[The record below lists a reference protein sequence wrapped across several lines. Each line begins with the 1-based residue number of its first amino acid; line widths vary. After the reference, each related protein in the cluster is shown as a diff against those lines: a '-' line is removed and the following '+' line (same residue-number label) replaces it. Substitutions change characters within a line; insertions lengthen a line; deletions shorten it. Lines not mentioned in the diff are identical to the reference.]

1 MFDYFNKTLHVEG
14 VSLKSLA
21 EKLGTPLYVYSQGKI
36 LENFRNF
43 DKAFAKFPHLICFA
57 LKANSNLAIARLLA
71 KEGAG
76 TDIVSA
82 GELYRA
88 LKAGV
93 PPKKIVFSG
102 VGKTREEMRYAL
114 RTGILMFNVESL
126 EELEALN
133 DVAGDMDKKAPIALR
148 VNPDVEADTHH
159 HITTGKAENKFGIHK
174 NIILEA
180 YRKAQA
186 FKNIEVLGLQAH
198 IGSQITSVKPYE
210 ELLDVLLGLVDK
222 VRSQGIN
229 LKYMDLGGGLGI
241 TYNKEAPPSP
251 FKLAEALEPHLK
263 GRDISLLFEPGRFL
277 VGESGALVT
286 KVLYR
291 KKSGHKT
298 FVIVDA
304 AMNDLARPALYD
316 AYHEIVPVSHTNGRA
331 KEVVDVVGP
340 VCESGDY
347 LAKGRTLPFPEQG
360 EWLAVKNAGA
370 YGFAM
375 SSQYNSRPRA
385 AEVLVSG
392 KKYQVVRK
400 RETLE
405 DLIRGEK

>member
-1 MFDYFNKTLHVEG
+1 MFDYYNKTLHVEG
-14 VSLKSLA
+14 VSLRSLA
-21 EKLGTPLYVYSQGKI
+21 DKAGTPLYVYSQTKI
-36 LENFRNF
+36 IENFSNF
-43 DKAFAKFPHLICFA
+43 DKAFSKFPHIICFA
-57 LKANSNLAIARLLA
+57 MKANSNLSIIRTLA

-76 TDIVSA
+76 TDIVSG

-93 PPKKIVFSG
+93 NPKKIVFSG

-114 RTGILMFNVESL
+114 RHGILMFNVESV
-126 EELEALN
+126 EELETLN
-133 DVAGDMDKKAPIALR
+133 DVAEDMDRKAPISIR

-174 NIILEA
+174 SIIIDV
-180 YRKAQA
+180 YRKASA
-186 FKNIEVLGLQAH
+186 MRNINILGLQAH
-198 IGSQITSVKPYE
+198 IGSQITAVKPYE
-210 ELLDVLLGLVDK
+210 TLIGVLLDLVDK
-222 VRSQGIN
+222 LRQQGIA
-229 LKYMDLGGGLGI
+229 LQYLDMGGGLGI

-251 FKLAEALEPHLK
+251 FKLAEALEPHLR
-263 GRDISLLFEPGRFL
+263 GRDITLLFEPGRFL
-277 VGESGALVT
+277 VGESGALIT

-291 KKSGHKT
+291 KKSGHKN

-316 AYHEIVPVSHTNGRA
+316 AYHEIVPVTLHRGRA

-347 LAKGRTLPFPEQG
+347 LARARTIEFPEQG
-360 EWLAVKNAGA
+360 ELLAVKGAGA

-385 AEVLVSG
+385 AEILVSG
-392 KKYQVVRK
+392 KKWHVVRK

-405 DLIRGEK
+405 DITRGER

>member
-1 MFDYFNKTLHVEG
+1 MFDYYNKTLHVEG
-14 VSLKSLA
+14 VSLRSLA
-21 EKLGTPLYVYSQGKI
+21 DKAGTPLYVYSRTKI
-36 LENFRNF
+36 IENFSNF
-43 DKAFAKFPHLICFA
+43 DKAFSKFPHLICFA
-57 LKANSNLAIARLLA
+57 MKANSNLSIIRTLA

-76 TDIVSA
+76 TDIVSG

-93 PPKKIVFSG
+93 SPKKIVFSG

-114 RTGILMFNVESL
+114 RSGILMFNVESV

-133 DVAGDMDKKAPIALR
+133 DVAEDMDRKAPIALR

-174 NIILEA
+174 SIIIDV
-180 YRKAQA
+180 YRKASA
-186 FKNIEVLGLQAH
+186 LRNISVLGLQAH
-198 IGSQITSVKPYE
+198 IGSQITAVKPFE
-210 ELLDVLLGLVDK
+210 TLIGVLLDMVDK
-222 VRSQGIN
+222 LRHQGIA
-229 LKYMDLGGGLGI
+229 LQYLDMGGGLGI

-251 FKLAEALEPHLK
+251 FRLAEALEPHLR
-263 GRDISLLFEPGRFL
+263 GRDITLLFEPGRFL
-277 VGESGALVT
+277 VGEAGALIT

-316 AYHEIVPVSHTNGRA
+316 AYHEIVPVAQHRGRS

-340 VCESGDY
+340 ICESGDY
-347 LAKGRTLPFPEQG
+347 LARARTIEFPEQG
-360 EWLAVKNAGA
+360 DLLAVKGAGA

-385 AEVLVSG
+385 AEILVSG
-392 KKYQVVRK
+392 KKWQVVRK

-405 DLIRGEK
+405 DITRGER